1 MSPAAL
7 LDDNNLLSE
16 ILLRLPP
23 QPSSLPRASLV
34 SKRWLGLV
42 SDPRFLRRFRI
53 YHRRNPPLLGFFD
66 RDLVFAPT
74 LEPPNCAPLR
84 RFSLQ
89 LDRDRHFR
97 LLGCRHGLVLIFLAP
112 TMRLPRGRSQR
123 QLQSPTPSAALPFP
137 RSSASQRPTQP
148 TVPCFA
154 VPEKSTSSLLT
165 VVAPDKPAVLIGD
178 SLYWFITGSSSSIL
192 EFDLG
197 RQSLAVIPLP
207 LPVNEF
213 DMSGYSVMR
222 ADDEGL
228 GFLFLSDFSAQL
240 WKRKTNSSWVLAR
253 TVELD
258 ELLSLDPQKDHAVV
272 LGIAE
277 YNNVVL
283 LWTSIG
289 TFIIQL
295 ESLQFSKLL
304 DTHPL
309 TCDNA
314 FESVY
319 TAGNIMT

>member
-1 MSPAAL
+1 VLRGAGEVHFQVVLVAA
-7 LDDNNLLSE
+7 DASNN
-16 ILLRLPP
+16 
-23 QPSSLPRASLV
+23 QV
-34 SKRWLGLV
+34 
-42 SDPRFLRRFRI
+42 
-53 YHRRNPPLLGFFD
+53 
-66 RDLVFAPT
+66 T
-74 LEPPNCAPLR
+74 
-84 RFSLQ
+84 
-89 LDRDRHFR
+89 R
-97 LLGCRHGLVLIFLAP
+97 LLACVYSSETGAWGDLISTLH
-112 TMRLPRGRSQR
+112 
-123 QLQSPTPSAALPFP
+123 PSM
-137 RSSASQRPTQP
+137 
-148 TVPCFA
+148 V
-154 VPEKSTSSLLT
+154 STSSLLT
-165 VVAPDKPAVLIGD
+165 VVAPDKPTVLIGD
-178 SLYWFITGSSSSIL
+178 SLYWLIIGSSSIIL
-192 EFDLG
+192 EFHLD

-207 LPVNEF
+207 LPVNKF

-272 LGIAE
+272 LGLAE

-304 DTHPL
+304 ETHPL

-319 TAGNIMT
+319 TAGNSMTYTLGSCLCTTKPSYFLIIG